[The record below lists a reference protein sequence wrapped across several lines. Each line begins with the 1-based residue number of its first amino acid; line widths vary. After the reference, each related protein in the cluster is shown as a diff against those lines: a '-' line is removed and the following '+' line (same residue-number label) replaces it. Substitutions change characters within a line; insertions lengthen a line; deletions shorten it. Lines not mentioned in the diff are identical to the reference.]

1 MKKAIIFGCFF
12 LTSLNFGWLQAQDN
26 ATLLSHYEKFYRQMQ
41 LQNDVGGMINAL
53 THLNVLSPSV
63 ERRDTLAYIYMN
75 SEQHV
80 QAISILGLNSSA
92 ADSDVALSA
101 RAISLKNLGDNQ
113 RALNAF
119 QLLFDNNQ
127 SPFTAYEVADLK
139 ILTGNTQAAME
150 DVEFGL
156 SNATDEMNY
165 AFFER
170 QQPYQVP
177 LKAAFMHLKA
187 LITFNGDNE
196 NIDEA
201 VAIFDEAIKMA
212 PNFNLASLSR
222 GALLERKE
230 QNQAQ

>member
-1 MKKAIIFGCFF
+1 MHFNFY
-12 LTSLNFGWLQAQDN
+12 LT
-26 ATLLSHYEKFYRQMQ
+26 K
-41 LQNDVGGMINAL
+41 
-53 THLNVLSPSV
+53 
-63 ERRDTLAYIYMN
+63 
-75 SEQHV
+75 
-80 QAISILGLNSSA
+80 
-92 ADSDVALSA
+92 
-101 RAISLKNLGDNQ
+101 
-113 RALNAF
+113 
-119 QLLFDNNQ
+119 NQ

-156 SNATDEMNY
+156 ANASDEMNY
-165 AFFER
+165 AFLKDNNPIRFHF
-170 QQPYQVP
+170 
-177 LKAAFMHLKA
+177 KAAFMHLKA

-222 GALLERKE
+222 QALLERKE

>member
-1 MKKAIIFGCFF
+1 
-12 LTSLNFGWLQAQDN
+12 
-26 ATLLSHYEKFYRQMQ
+26 
-41 LQNDVGGMINAL
+41 
-53 THLNVLSPSV
+53 
-63 ERRDTLAYIYMN
+63 
-75 SEQHV
+75 
-80 QAISILGLNSSA
+80 LNSSA
-92 ADSDVALSA
+92 EDSDVALSA

-119 QLLFDNNQ
+119 QLLFDKNQ

-139 ILTGNTQAAME
+139 ILTGNTEAAME

-156 SNATDEMNY
+156 ANASDEMNY

-187 LITFNGDNE
+187 LITFNGKNE
-196 NIDEA
+196 NIEEA
-201 VAIFDEAIKMA
+201 VAIFDEALKMA

-230 QNQAQ
+230 QNQAQQ